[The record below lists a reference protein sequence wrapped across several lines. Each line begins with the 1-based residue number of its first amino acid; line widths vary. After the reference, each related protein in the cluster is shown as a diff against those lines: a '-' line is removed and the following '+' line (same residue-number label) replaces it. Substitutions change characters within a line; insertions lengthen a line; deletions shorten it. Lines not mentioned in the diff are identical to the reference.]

1 MDEYRQQASK
11 AHDRQ
16 TDVLTRLRI
25 IAPPAV
31 VEAAEALHKVDHR
44 VADTALASSAVPD
57 NDTWQRLRQD
67 QSSAQSAFVDQARR
81 SLRLGPGA
89 PIRIRPGGDP
99 PGP

>member
-1 MDEYRQQASK
+1 VAEDGERENFHRSARTLPAAREHASHISRRHDTAGHRLTSRLCRLP

-31 VEAAEALHKVDHR
+31 VEAAVALHAVDHL

-57 NDTWQRLRQD
+57 NDTWQ
-67 QSSAQSAFVDQARR
+67 
-81 SLRLGPGA
+81 
-89 PIRIRPGGDP
+89 
-99 PGP
+99 